1 MVNFTI
7 AFIFL
12 KSLNYVFVPGTSSFQ
27 LMESFGHPSSQIFQG
42 YYGASRAIYF
52 PTKNIKDRPKSLLF
66 VGQIIHRKGIDI
78 LVEAFK
84 IYQNNGGAYTLTIV
98 GSTDPKCDSKLLGT
112 NDFKS
117 IRLLPFLQP
126 DKIAELMNE
135 HRVLVTPSRFDH
147 WATVVC
153 EAAAC
158 GCLLV
163 ASHQV
168 GAAYDIIKPGINGFV
183 FDSQKKSCVQDLAKI
198 LHLLEYILE
207 SDSAQKKSYI

>member
-1 MVNFTI
+1 
-7 AFIFL
+7 
-12 KSLNYVFVPGTSSFQ
+12 
-27 LMESFGHPSSQIFQG
+27 
-42 YYGASRAIYF
+42 
-52 PTKNIKDRPKSLLF
+52 
-66 VGQIIHRKGIDI
+66 
-78 LVEAFK
+78 
-84 IYQNNGGAYTLTIV
+84 
-98 GSTDPKCDSKLLGT
+98 
-112 NDFKS
+112 
-117 IRLLPFLQP
+117 
-126 DKIAELMNE
+126 MNE

-207 SDSAQKKSYI
+207 SDSAQKRSLISERISSSWSEDQYKLAVEAMLK